1 LTLNHLIAWL
11 AEGIRAR
18 LGLKIDRPNHGRLDQ
33 IACTNRWRGGDGCGR
48 GGNGG
53 LDGCRAILGWR
64 SDLNGLSGDGYRAGH
79 PDLQVTAFDFDL
91 GQSRIVQNVRKLAN
105 ETRIDGIAG
114 TFGCRHGE

>member
-1 LTLNHLIAWL
+1 MPVAAPKLPPFFADRSNTMTAQLILVPQISTLPAHEQKAQAMLRWL
-11 AEGIRAR
+11 VKREIVEA
-18 LGLKIDRPNHGRLDQ
+18 LPS
-33 IACTNRWRGGDGCGR
+33 TCGR

-91 GQSRIVQNVRKLAN
+91 GGRKMKGGLA
-105 ETRIDGIAG
+105 
-114 TFGCRHGE
+114 